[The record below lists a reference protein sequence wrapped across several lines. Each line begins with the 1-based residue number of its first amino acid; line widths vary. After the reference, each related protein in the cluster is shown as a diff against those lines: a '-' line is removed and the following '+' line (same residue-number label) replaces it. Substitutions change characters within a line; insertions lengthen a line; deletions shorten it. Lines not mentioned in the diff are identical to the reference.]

1 MIEHGSIGG
10 YGSIGPFRHSQS
22 LLARGAEPA
31 LKETLMKQTLIALLA
46 TGTIAVSL
54 AATATDASA
63 QRGSFATGA
72 AVGVVGGLLL
82 GSAIANS
89 RPAYGGPV
97 AVVPAQTCVREEQHW
112 SNRRQAWVIR
122 QVRFAC

>member
-1 MIEHGSIGG
+1 
-10 YGSIGPFRHSQS
+10 
-22 LLARGAEPA
+22 
-31 LKETLMKQTLIALLA
+31 MKQTLTALLA
-46 TGTIAVSL
+46 AGTIAVSL
-54 AATATDASA
+54 AASATDASA

-89 RPAYGGPV
+89 RPAYAAPV
-97 AVVPAQTCVREEQHW
+97 APAATCVREEQVW